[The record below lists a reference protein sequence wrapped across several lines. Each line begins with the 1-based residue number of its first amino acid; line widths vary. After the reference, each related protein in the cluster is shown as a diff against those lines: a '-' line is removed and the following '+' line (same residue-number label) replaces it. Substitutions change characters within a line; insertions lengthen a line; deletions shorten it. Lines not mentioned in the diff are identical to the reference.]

1 MKARSC
7 TYRVV
12 GAYFADMNA
21 QLHFPSG
28 KEKAFPGKHTYKNQ
42 HLNNSIKRNESL
54 IISYTYLSE
63 KKSLISYRSM
73 EEAAPAAKRLA
84 RAGSFSGVWWKL
96 GDAAGD
102 PAAVERR
109 LRAIGDEE
117 AGVRAAIHSRQA
129 AARLVRRRIAFASL
143 SLEFVAFIHAYWAA
157 RRRRMAA
164 GRHSKKKLLLL
175 PLLAV
180 PAVAT
185 VALAAFAR
193 FQKMFDARD
202 EQKLKT
208 LLAERKARIG
218 QFRGSHHNMQM
229 LIQMDAE
236 V

>member
-143 SLEFVAFIHAYWAA
+143 SLEVPSFIFFFFLSHSFLLIYIYAAELPASSLWHSSTRTGRREDGAWRPAGIA
-157 RRRRMAA
+157 RR
-164 GRHSKKKLLLL
+164 SCFCFLCSLSL
-175 PLLAV
+175 P
-180 PAVAT
+180 
-185 VALAAFAR
+185 
-193 FQKMFDARD
+193 
-202 EQKLKT
+202 
-208 LLAERKARIG
+208 
-218 QFRGSHHNMQM
+218 
-229 LIQMDAE
+229 
-236 V
+236 